1 MFWAILHKSVVDAF
15 FWVQA
20 AISLPPLHA
29 PSVVANI
36 ARVQMT
42 VRLNLYMCS
51 TVLVVGRTDSLRQGG
66 VHKDTR
72 RTRVCVLADPIAAYS
87 WERRPA
93 RGVLWKRF

>member
-36 ARVQMT
+36 ARVQMI
-42 VRLNLYMCS
+42 VRLNLLFM
-51 TVLVVGRTDSLRQGG
+51 LERGEGG
-66 VHKDTR
+66 QPTRGGEGEGGGDTR
-72 RTRVCVLADPIAAYS
+72 WRTRSEGGRGS
-87 WERRPA
+87 WS
-93 RGVLWKRF
+93 